1 MFSLFAILILAFAFL
16 VLVITFFWVAHILAM
31 RAREK
36 ESSKENSGELE
47 PVEEE
52 REEVEESI
60 PEPMRRGKGYGANYG
75 LLLGVLAC
83 ASFWISPLM
92 MALSFVGLFYSSR
105 SVWQGFKQFRVVI
118 YRALLGF
125 ALSVGSV
132 GLHFLKAVGQ
142 LPAVPF

>member
-1 MFSLFAILILAFAFL
+1 MFSLLAILILAFAFL
-16 VLVITFFWVAHILAM
+16 VLVVTFFWVAHILAM

-36 ESSKENSGELE
+36 ERTEELE
-47 PVEEE
+47 EPAEEEVEE
-52 REEVEESI
+52 REEDM
-60 PEPMRRGKGYGANYG
+60 PEPQTRGKGYGANYG

-92 MALSFVGLFYSSR
+92 LALSFVGLFYSTR
-105 SVWQGFKQFRVVI
+105 SVWQGFKYFHVVI
-118 YRALLGF
+118 YRALFGF
-125 ALSVGSV
+125 VLSVGSV